1 MDLGNDRQT
10 HLTYHRGQLELL
22 TPLEVHDRV
31 HRLLESFLL
40 LMADEAGQS
49 LDSLGAVLLLQ
60 PDLALAIQPAGC
72 YYLNQRLRPRE
83 RAELDLRQTPPP
95 LLVVDIQMGPS
106 PERLS
111 LLASLGIREIW
122 QYVTSVQPD
131 DLLQGQ
137 LSLYRTTGEGQYEA
151 ISQSSV
157 FPWVTPQR
165 VMEFLQQSDS
175 IGLVQALTV
184 LRRWAAAAIVAQPDR

>member
-1 MDLGNDRQT
+1 
-10 HLTYHRGQLELL
+10 
-22 TPLEVHDRV
+22 
-31 HRLLESFLL
+31 
-40 LMADEAGQS
+40 
-49 LDSLGAVLLLQ
+49 
-60 PDLALAIQPAGC
+60 
-72 YYLNQRLRPRE
+72 
-83 RAELDLRQTPPP
+83 
-95 LLVVDIQMGPS
+95 
-106 PERLS
+106 
-111 LLASLGIREIW
+111 LASLGIREIW